1 MTQAK
6 SHADASIRSARIAL
20 VTLSAINLLN
30 YLDRYLIAGIVVPLK
45 DALGANDADIG
56 LLTSVFLLVYM
67 VASPLFGILARRTS
81 RTFILAAGILIWSL
95 ATIGSGLVNTLTQL
109 FIMRAIVGIGEAA
122 YTTVGPAMLVDH
134 YSPARRPFALS
145 IFYAAIPVGSALS
158 YIASGLIVDAWGWR
172 EVFLAGGVPGIALA
186 IVCLKLKDPP
196 RGQFDEMTS
205 EITASSLHTHST
217 SNIIANIK
225 TMMKSRDFVTAT
237 AGYIAFTFAFGAL
250 AVWMPYYLQS
260 ARGWS
265 VASST
270 TTFGIVLV
278 ASGFVG
284 TIAGGAVAK
293 RLGGGSASC
302 LKLCGICMAVAA
314 PSSIIALY
322 CQDDW
327 LIILGLTIS
336 SAFSFATQGPV
347 NAVILNSVSA
357 LLRPFAIGMSVLLIH
372 LLGDVPSPWLV
383 GKISDSTM
391 GIKFAMGLIPIAMA
405 ISAVVWFLAGKSRQ
419 QNPQRIQ

>member
-1 MTQAK
+1 MTQSK

-20 VTLSAINLLN
+20 VTLTVINLLN

-45 DALGANDADIG
+45 EALGANDADIG

-67 VASPLFGILARRTS
+67 VASPVFGILARRMS
-81 RTFILAAGILIWSL
+81 RTLILAAGILIWSL
-95 ATIGSGLVNTLTQL
+95 ATMGSGLVNTLTQL

-158 YIASGLIVDAWGWR
+158 YIASGLIVNAWGWR

-186 IVCLKLKDPP
+186 IVCLKLKDPHP
-196 RGQFDEMTS
+196 GQSDVATS
-205 EITASSLHTHST
+205 TNTSASMHASNA
-217 SNIIANIK
+217 SNISSNVKMIL
-225 TMMKSRDFVTAT
+225 KSREFVTAT

-250 AVWMPYYLQS
+250 AVWMPYYLQT
-260 ARGWS
+260 AHGWS

-278 ASGFVG
+278 ASGLVG
-284 TIAGGAVAK
+284 TIAGGAFAK

-314 PSSIIALY
+314 PTSLITLY
-322 CQDDW
+322 CNDDW

-336 SAFSFATQGPV
+336 SACSFATQGPV
-347 NAVILNSVSA
+347 NTVILNSVSA

-372 LLGDVPSPWLV
+372 LLGDVPSPWLI
-383 GKISDSTM
+383 GKISDSSLGM
-391 GIKFAMGLIPIAMA
+391 RVGMSLIPITMA
-405 ISAVVWFLAGKSRQ
+405 VSAAIWFFAGRRLQ
-419 QNPQRIQ
+419 QIQ